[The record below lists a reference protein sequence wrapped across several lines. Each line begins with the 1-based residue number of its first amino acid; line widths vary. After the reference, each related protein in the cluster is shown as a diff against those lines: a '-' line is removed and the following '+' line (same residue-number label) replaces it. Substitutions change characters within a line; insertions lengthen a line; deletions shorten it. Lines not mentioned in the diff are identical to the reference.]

1 MCWFSTLS
9 SVWKFQIQ
17 RGGTVSLRLWCAG
30 GRIRAAAKASWLL
43 CEWKSQRHGANVCQC
58 DGVHSATAKQILH
71 SQCPTKQ
78 SYRNKQHECGNWKC
92 LLQLMRK
99 KKNSII
105 IHGKVSVIPS
115 ILLILCHISAQKNNV
130 KKCWLAMCSFHCCVA
145 LVTVWKKEN
154 LKTDRTISPSDR
166 DFNEL
171 SPNETASSPQV
182 RESDSIHFLLM

>member
-71 SQCPTKQ
+71 SMSHKAKLQEQTTLM
-78 SYRNKQHECGNWKC
+78 WK
-92 LLQLMRK
+92 LEVSFATYEG

-130 KKCWLAMCSFHCCVA
+130 KKRWLAMCSFHCCVA